1 MLVGR
6 TQSGKTVT
14 WQILKKSLTRLNKDG
29 EPGYQKAQ
37 EFTINPKAVSLGEL
51 YGEFDLSTNEWSD
64 GILSSVMRTCCA
76 DEKLDE
82 KWIFFDSPVD
92 AVWIES
98 MNSVMDDNKI
108 LTLINSERI
117 AMPEQVSLLF
127 ETEDLAVASPAT
139 VSRCGMV
146 YCDYLDLGWN
156 SHIDCWIA
164 NKKQK
169 EVREELKTLVN
180 KYIKPI
186 LNFKKLN
193 CKELVPIAELNGI
206 KSMCNI
212 FDAFA
217 TKENGIDPQGEEFFS
232 RMIEMWFLFC
242 VIWSI
247 GASVDED
254 GRKRLDAY
262 IRELEGTFPN
272 KDTVYEYYV
281 DTKQRTWVQ
290 WEEKLRTGWKYN
302 PE

>member
-1 MLVGR
+1 
-6 TQSGKTVT
+6 
-14 WQILKKSLTRLNKDG
+14 
-29 EPGYQKAQ
+29 
-37 EFTINPKAVSLGEL
+37 
-51 YGEFDLSTNEWSD
+51 
-64 GILSSVMRTCCA
+64 
-76 DEKLDE
+76 
-82 KWIFFDSPVD
+82 
-92 AVWIES
+92 

-217 TKENGIDPQGEEFFS
+217 TK
-232 RMIEMWFLFC
+232 
-242 VIWSI
+242 
-247 GASVDED
+247 
-254 GRKRLDAY
+254 
-262 IRELEGTFPN
+262 
-272 KDTVYEYYV
+272 
-281 DTKQRTWVQ
+281 
-290 WEEKLRTGWKYN
+290 
-302 PE
+302 